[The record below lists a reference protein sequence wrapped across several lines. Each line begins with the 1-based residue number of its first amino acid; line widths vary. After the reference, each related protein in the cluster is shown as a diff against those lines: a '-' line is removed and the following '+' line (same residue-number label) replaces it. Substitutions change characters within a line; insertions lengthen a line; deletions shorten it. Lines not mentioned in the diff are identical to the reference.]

1 MHPIFAIHKYGRTAT
16 VGIVILVLCLLPSD
30 KLPALDLSF
39 TFMDLAVH
47 FIMFGTLGIAIYL
60 DLTKSINYKNKLYYV
75 GIAIAMSTAF
85 GIITEILQYL
95 LTKLNR
101 TGNIMDLLFDFL
113 GAVIAVLLIHF
124 IRQKFASA
132 S

>member
-1 MHPIFAIHKYGRTAT
+1 MHPIFAIHKYGRTAI

-30 KLPALDLSF
+30 KLPVLNLPF
-39 TFMDLAVH
+39 TFMDLVVH

-60 DLTKSINYKNKLYYV
+60 DIIKSYTFKNNFYNV
-75 GIAIAMSTAF
+75 GFAIGISTVF
-85 GIITEILQYL
+85 GIITEMLQYL
-95 LTKLNR
+95 LTTLNR
-101 TGNIMDLLFDFL
+101 TGNVMDLLFDFL
-113 GAVIAVLLIHF
+113 GAAIAVLLIHF